1 MTEIFLVFALAIG
14 LAWPL
19 GHYLAAIMRGAPM
32 HGDAL
37 FLRLE
42 RPLFALIGTSPA
54 RGMSW
59 RGYAGAFLLSNAVL
73 GMVVLAIFMTQAW
86 LPLNPNGAPNMG
98 WDLALHTMVSFLTN
112 TNQQHYSGQAQL
124 SFLAQMTGIVALQV
138 VTPMMGLAVAVA
150 TLRGLFGG
158 RDALA
163 RKAAGGDGSANT
175 PRRIDS
181 AGVAAGMGS
190 APSGSAGNSEAGK
203 LRPGSLSAPD
213 ATVARADAGNV
224 TSASSPTADSD
235 AGAVAI
241 GKGDGGKMDGGTVV
255 ADNVDVGNVDVGN
268 YWADVI
274 RPTLRFML
282 PLCLLW
288 SVLLTSQGVPAT
300 LAGGPVAAPVDA
312 TAQMPQQKIPLGPVA
327 PMVAI
332 KQLGT
337 NGGGWY
343 GPNSAVPLENPTP
356 LSNLLQTLA
365 LILVPMAVVVMVGS
379 FTGRRRFAALVFGTM
394 MTMSAVSA
402 GFAVWSEGFAPASA
416 QSAVMEGK
424 EVRFG
429 AVPSALWAALTT
441 QTSNGSVNAMHDSLA
456 PLTGLV
462 TLSDMLIN
470 AIWGGIGCG
479 LQQFLVYLLLAVFVA
494 GLMTGRT
501 PELFGR
507 KIEAAEVRLLA
518 VLVLLQPLLVLG
530 FTAATLALPGL
541 AGNSNPGFHAISQ
554 VFYEYTSAFANNGSG
569 FEGLADA
576 TPWWNITTTI
586 VLAAGRYPAL
596 ILPLMIAALL
606 ARKRPAP
613 ESPGSLQI
621 DTPTFALTL
630 IAVMV
635 ILTLLQFMPVL
646 VLGPVAEHLSLSA
659 Q

>member
-1 MTEIFLVFALAIG
+1 MNESFLVFALALILG
-14 LAWPL
+14 WPL
-19 GHYLAAIMRGAPM
+19 GRYLAAVLRGAPM
-32 HGDAL
+32 RGDRL
-37 FLRLE
+37 FLGLE
-42 RPLFALIGTSPA
+42 RGLYGLIGTDPG

-59 RGYAGAFLLSNAVL
+59 RGYAGAFLVSNLVL
-73 GMVVLAIFMTQAW
+73 GSAVWLLLMTQAW
-86 LPLNPNGAPNMG
+86 LPLNPNGAPNMS

-124 SFLAQMTGIVALQV
+124 SYLAQMLGIVTLQV
-138 VTPMMGLAVAVA
+138 VTPMMGLALVAA

-158 RDALA
+158 RNAEA
-163 RKAAGGDGSANT
+163 RKAEGQEQL
-175 PRRIDS
+175 P
-181 AGVAAGMGS
+181 
-190 APSGSAGNSEAGK
+190 
-203 LRPGSLSAPD
+203 
-213 ATVARADAGNV
+213 
-224 TSASSPTADSD
+224 
-235 AGAVAI
+235 
-241 GKGDGGKMDGGTVV
+241 
-255 ADNVDVGNVDVGN
+255 VDVGN

-300 LAGGPVAAPVDA
+300 LAGGPVVAPVDA
-312 TAQMPQQKIPLGPVA
+312 SVELKEQKIPLGPVA
-327 PMVAI
+327 PMVAV

-365 LILVPMAVVVMVGS
+365 LILIPVSVAFMVGA
-379 FTGRRRFAALVFGTM
+379 FTGRRKFAALVLGTM
-394 MTMSAVSA
+394 LTMSLVSA
-402 GFAVWSEGFAPASA
+402 GLAVWSEGHSSTSQDLAL
-416 QSAVMEGK
+416 MEGK

-429 AVPSALWAALTT
+429 PDPSALWAALTT

-462 TLSDMLIN
+462 TLGNMLIN

-479 LQQFLVYLLLAVFVA
+479 LQQFIVYLLLGVFLA

-507 KIEAAEVRLLA
+507 KIEAQEVRLLA
-518 VLVLLQPLLVLG
+518 VLVLLQPLVLLG
-530 FTAATLALPGL
+530 LSAITLAVPGL

-569 FEGLADA
+569 FEGLGDA
-576 TPWWNITTTI
+576 TVWWNVSCAV
-586 VLAAGRYPAL
+586 VLALGRYPAL
-596 ILPLMIAALL
+596 IIPLAIAALL
-606 ARKRPAP
+606 ARKRQAP

-621 DTPTFALTL
+621 ETPTFALTL
-630 IAVMV
+630 IAVIV

-646 VLGPVAEHLSLSA
+646 VLGPVADHLSLA
-659 Q
+659 AR